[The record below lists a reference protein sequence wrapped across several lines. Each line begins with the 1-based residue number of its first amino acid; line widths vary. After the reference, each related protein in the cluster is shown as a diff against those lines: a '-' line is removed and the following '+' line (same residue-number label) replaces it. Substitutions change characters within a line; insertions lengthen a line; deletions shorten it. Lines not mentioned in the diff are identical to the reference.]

1 MAKTPAKK
9 GPGNIFG
16 MDPAKAQALVES
28 LTPREKQVAEMI
40 AMGVPQKDI
49 AKKLGIGYQTLMQ
62 MKLREAL
69 EREELDARVA
79 AIEAKLRRRA

>member
-9 GPGNIFG
+9 GAAHVFG
-16 MDPAKAQALVES
+16 MDPAKAQALVDS

-49 AKKLGIGYQTLMQ
+49 AKKLGISTKTLDIFRGNVRE
-62 MKLREAL
+62 KLGATTHGIGRIWFCAL
-69 EREELDARVA
+69 SA
-79 AIEAKLRRRA
+79 

>member
-16 MDPAKAQALVES
+16 MDPAKAQSLVES

-49 AKKLGIGYQTLMQ
+49 AKKLGISTKTLDIFRGNVRE
-62 MKLREAL
+62 KLGATTHGIGRIWFCAL
-69 EREELDARVA
+69 SA
-79 AIEAKLRRRA
+79 

>member
-9 GPGNIFG
+9 GPGNVFG
-16 MDPAKAQALVES
+16 MDPAKAQSLVDS

-49 AKKLGIGYQTLMQ
+49 AKKLGISTKTLDIFRGNVRE
-62 MKLREAL
+62 KLSATTHGIGRIWFC
-69 EREELDARVA
+69 A
-79 AIEAKLRRRA
+79 ACA

>member
-9 GPGNIFG
+9 GPANVFG
-16 MDPAKAQALVES
+16 MDPTKAQALVDS

-49 AKKLGIGYQTLMQ
+49 AKKLGISTKTLDIFRGNVRE
-62 MKLREAL
+62 KLGATTHGIGRIWFCAL
-69 EREELDARVA
+69 SA
-79 AIEAKLRRRA
+79 